1 MCTHVCVCTSFS
13 AKESLLLCSF
23 SQALFLVH
31 PQELHLPCPLKLPG
45 VLWPQPELW
54 DAALTLNNNVQVLCH
69 CVGSLR
75 CQFNKINGCLR
86 EKCEGGAI
94 QVSKKEPTRY
104 QWDKGSLELLNLQP
118 LKIFLRPLSYQP
130 LSFGVTIAEIL

>member
-94 QVSKKEPTRY
+94 QKRSGKYMSINTTWKTCE
-104 QWDKGSLELLNLQP
+104 
-118 LKIFLRPLSYQP
+118 
-130 LSFGVTIAEIL
+130 LSFLLLHGNTAKKKFRKPG